1 MVADTIGLE
10 VDQLADA
17 VPVALVALDA
27 RRRIVAANAEAEAL
41 LGQSRRALSGRALS
55 EIVFH
60 DTPIF
65 ELIDK
70 AETLHGDMTA
80 HGVPMSGPHLPSGQ
94 VHDIRIRQDSNAGF
108 LIAFSRSLG
117 REATET
123 TPGVAAFGRI
133 LGHEVKNPL
142 AGISGAAQLLL
153 RHDNKDQA
161 ELLNLILD
169 ETRRIER
176 LVTRLSAFELFSAPR
191 LKSVNVHALLDRV
204 LAAEEAAFDERVRYH
219 RLYDPSLPDILGDA
233 DHLHEAFQN
242 IMRNAS
248 EAACSA
254 EGGSMV
260 TVRTSYEAGF
270 GIMLKSSPRARRRAL
285 RVTVEDT
292 GPGIPVE
299 RQSAIFEMF
308 QSTKSGGRGLG
319 LSVVG
324 EIVSAHGG
332 QMKME
337 SHPGRT
343 RFSVYLPLAEET
355 SDD

>member
-1 MVADTIGLE
+1 
-10 VDQLADA
+10 
-17 VPVALVALDA
+17 
-27 RRRIVAANAEAEAL
+27 
-41 LGQSRRALSGRALS
+41 
-55 EIVFH
+55 
-60 DTPIF
+60 
-65 ELIDK
+65 
-70 AETLHGDMTA
+70 
-80 HGVPMSGPHLPSGQ
+80 
-94 VHDIRIRQDSNAGF
+94 
-108 LIAFSRSLG
+108 
-117 REATET
+117 
-123 TPGVAAFGRI
+123 
-133 LGHEVKNPL
+133 
-142 AGISGAAQLLL
+142 
-153 RHDNKDQA
+153 
-161 ELLNLILD
+161 
-169 ETRRIER
+169 
-176 LVTRLSAFELFSAPR
+176 
-191 LKSVNVHALLDRV
+191 
-204 LAAEEAAFDERVRYH
+204 
-219 RLYDPSLPDILGDA
+219 
-233 DHLHEAFQN
+233 
-242 IMRNAS
+242 
-248 EAACSA
+248 
-254 EGGSMV
+254 MV